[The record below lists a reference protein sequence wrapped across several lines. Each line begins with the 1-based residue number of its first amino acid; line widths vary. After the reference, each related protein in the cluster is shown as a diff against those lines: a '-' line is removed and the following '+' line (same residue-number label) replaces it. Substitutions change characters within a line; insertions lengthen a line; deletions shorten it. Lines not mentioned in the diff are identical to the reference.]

1 MKLSVLIASL
11 KSRNDLFIRVF
22 ETIQNQIN
30 SNNYDD
36 IVEVITFV
44 DNGEISIG
52 EKRNKLKSQAKGE
65 YICFVDDDD
74 LLPNYYLKE
83 IVGRLNNDYDLI
95 NFYVEHIVDGNYK
108 KLICPNTSIDS
119 IDINGCMF
127 WINML
132 HLCPHKK
139 TISDLVQFPNI
150 NFCEDLE
157 YSRQLK
163 NHIKN
168 TFFIEKIMYHYD
180 FKSNK

>member
-11 KSRNDLFIRVF
+11 ESRNDLFKRVF
-22 ETIQNQIN
+22 TDLKNQIN
-30 SNNYDD
+30 SNNYSD
-36 IVEVITFV
+36 IVEVITLV
-44 DNGEISIG
+44 DNGELTIG
-52 EKRNKLKSQAKGE
+52 EKRNILKSKARGE

-83 IVGRLNNDYDLI
+83 IVEKLNNGYDLI
-95 NFYVEHIVDGNYK
+95 NFYVEHRVDGYYK
-108 KLICPNTSIDS
+108 KLICPNAGIDS
-119 IDINGCMF
+119 IEIDGCLF
-127 WINML
+127 WVNML

-139 TISDLVQFPNI
+139 SIADLVQFPNI

-163 NHIKN
+163 LHIRN

-180 FKSNK
+180 YKSNK